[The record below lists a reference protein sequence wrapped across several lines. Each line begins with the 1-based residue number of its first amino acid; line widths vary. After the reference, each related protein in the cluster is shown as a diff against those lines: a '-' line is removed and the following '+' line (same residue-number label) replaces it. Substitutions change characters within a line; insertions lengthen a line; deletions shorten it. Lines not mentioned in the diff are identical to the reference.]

1 MFYTVKIPK
10 IIKLLA
16 PSLIYNIKTED
27 KAVYLT
33 FDDGPIPE
41 STPAI
46 LDILDSFSAKAT
58 FFCLGKNVEQ
68 NRDLFNQIKQKNHSI
83 GNHSYNHLKGW
94 ATNNK
99 TYFNDIEEADKIINS
114 NLFRPPYGK
123 ISPRQISY
131 LKRKYNIVMWDVLSG
146 DFDPGISVKKC
157 INNVVNNVNPG
168 SIIVFHDSLKA
179 KSTTIKT
186 LPEILKILSD
196 ANYKFKGIKQK

>member
-16 PSLIYNIKTED
+16 PSLIYNIKTEG

-99 TYFNDIEEADKIINS
+99 TYFNDIEEADNIINS
-114 NLFRPPYGK
+114 TLFRPPYGK

-179 KSTTIKT
+179 KSTTIKA

-196 ANYKFKGIKQK
+196 AGYKFKGIKQK